1 MKTISESKAVPNGID
16 SRYDWR
22 VWGFDV
28 VAVFCSVLIEDENSG
43 L

>member
-1 MKTISESKAVPNGID
+1 MKTISESKAVPNGTD
-16 SRYDWR
+16 SRYDLR

-28 VAVFCSVLIEDENSG
+28 VAVFCSVFKEDENSG